1 MSGSVGGFPA
11 PAHHRRIRP
20 RPRRRFRGHAFWL
33 LLAGSASLV
42 IASGFALG
50 SFFLGGFSSVPAQS
64 SAGGIPQAPPG
75 VSYPRAGAE
84 IVNTTNVPVAGSCTA
99 SNLGA
104 LNAPTVLTDASAIG
118 VCMNTAAGGYTAGD
132 TMYIM
137 EVSWSTAA
145 PVSTEYMVQVS
156 YDVTPAGHNVSATS
170 YVETSTAITGTE
182 SAVFALDLT
191 QAGDTGVTQFSVLV
205 TEL

>member
-11 PAHHRRIRP
+11 PAHHRRVRP
-20 RPRRRFRGHAFWL
+20 RPRRRLRGHALWL
-33 LLAGSASLV
+33 LLAGAASLIV
-42 IASGFALG
+42 ASGFALG

-75 VSYPRAGAE
+75 VSYPLAGAE
-84 IVNTTNVPVAGSCTA
+84 IVNTTNVPVAGTCTS

-104 LNAPTVLTDASAIG
+104 LNAPTVLTNAGAIG
-118 VCMNTAAGGYTAGD
+118 ICLTSSAGGYAAGD
-132 TMYIM
+132 TMYVL

-145 PVSTEYMVQVS
+145 PVSTEYMVQVGI
-156 YDVTPAGHNVSATS
+156 DVTPVAHNISATS

-182 SAVFALDLT
+182 SAFFALDMT
-191 QAGDTGVTQFSVLV
+191 QAGDTSVTQFSVLV